1 MEEKDKDILLKKI
14 EALGEDI
21 NEMENI
27 DIEHNF
33 KLTQKKIKNIEKVF
47 FMNKITQYAA
57 ILALPLLISS
67 LILFY
72 MLFNKPEQKVEYAQ
86 VTSSTGTIIR
96 YELPDKSVVWL
107 NSGSKL
113 TYPTVFSKESR
124 DVKLNGEAYFEVS
137 ANKQH
142 PFYVHTSSG
151 MKVFVYGTKFNI
163 SAYDDE
169 KDIETVLESGKV
181 NIVTPDNK
189 MVVLKPGE
197 EMIFNKESNNLNKS
211 EVDVYEKVAW
221 KDGKMIFR
229 NATLDVILK
238 RLARH
243 FNVDIQI
250 NNRYGKEY
258 KYRATFRNESLQ
270 QILDYLAK
278 SAALKWRIEEAKQN
292 DDGTLTK
299 RKITVDLY

>member
-86 VTSSTGTIIR
+86 VISSTGTIIR

-181 NIVTPDNK
+181 NIITPDNK

-278 SAALKWRIEEAKQN
+278 SAALKWRIEKAKQN